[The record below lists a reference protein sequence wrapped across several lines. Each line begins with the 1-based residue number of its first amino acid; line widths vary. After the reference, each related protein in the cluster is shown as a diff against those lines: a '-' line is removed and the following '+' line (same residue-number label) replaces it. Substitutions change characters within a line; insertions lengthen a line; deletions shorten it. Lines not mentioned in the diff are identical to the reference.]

1 MVPAPENNDVFT
13 LKGQGRVNPYEYLKK
28 EDTIF

>member
-1 MVPAPENNDVFT
+1 MVPVPENNDIFT

-28 EDTIF
+28 EATIF